1 MTNLKKENIIPK
13 TSEELDQILMDKTLS
28 FFPKSGKWSSSCFSK
43 SKKVEYGYLPCHLR
57 DNKWLA
63 KLLLKEV
70 NLPSEYYK
78 NVLNFVG
85 NSELFQNKRH
95 EYELE
100 IVRWQIDFI
109 KHGGENWI
117 CDENFGGDITFL
129 TPVCDL
135 GFRKGVVDTLTAIG
149 MDKEVIEEGLEKNA
163 DMWRD
168 KFINQAFNNEYVPIM
183 YNILG
188 SISNKKQDEIPP
200 VNPKHKEAWIKMR
213 LYEYYCNHKKSVD
226 LYGSITP
233 EMKIS
238 KEEAYE
244 LKKYL
249 DVENMKRKT
258 LINMIRNGENTNYY
272 VDKNNEQ
279 KSEKTTHF
287 KKINKWIAKIKKR

>member
-1 MTNLKKENIIPK
+1 MNLGKEIVTQK
-13 TSEELDQILMDKTLS
+13 TVEELNQILIDKTLS
-28 FFPKSGKWSSSCFSK
+28 FFPESGEWGFSCFNRPK
-43 SKKVEYGYLPCHLR
+43 EVGYGYLPCHLR
-57 DNKWLA
+57 DNRWLA
-63 KLLLKEV
+63 KLLLKEA
-70 NLPSEYYK
+70 NLPNECYK
-78 NVLNFVG
+78 YVLNFVET
-85 NSELFQNKRH
+85 SELFQNKRH

-109 KHGGENWI
+109 KHGSENWI
-117 CDENFGGDITFL
+117 CDEKYGGDITFL

-135 GFRKGVVDTLTAIG
+135 GFRKGVIDTLTAIG

-163 DMWRD
+163 HLWRNE
-168 KFINQAFNNEYVPIM
+168 FISQAFTNEYEPIL
-183 YNILG
+183 YNYLG
-188 SISNKKQDEIPP
+188 SDEGKTIPP

-238 KEEAYE
+238 KEEAQE

-249 DVENMKRKT
+249 DAENMKRKT

-272 VDKNNEQ
+272 VDKNDKNES
-279 KSEKTTHF
+279 KENNHF
-287 KKINKWIAKIKKR
+287 KRFNKWLNKIRNR